1 MTEYAK
7 LVVAVDSTQVNKG
20 DQALGNFEKAARR
33 TEKSVSSLGSV
44 VRSVAAPL
52 AAFLSVRAVIRA
64 SDEYGQ
70 MASRIRNAT
79 SSTEEYETV
88 QARLLETANGTYR
101 ALSEAQEVYL
111 ATADTLRDLGY
122 ATSEVLDIT
131 DSFSHALVRDAAR
144 ADQATSA
151 MDAYSKSLMKGK
163 IDADAWASI
172 MAATPSI
179 VNGIS
184 EATGRSTE
192 EIRKLGATG
201 KLSVEALN
209 EGLRRSREENKALAD
224 AMETSVQDALIN
236 LQTQF
241 GVFVGKV
248 NETSGASGVLVE
260 SLEEMAQILADP
272 ATIEAAQQLAAG
284 VVTAFS
290 GIASSMRETVG
301 IVKWG
306 AEELAAWMGGIAAD
320 DVVRLNDELVRLQ
333 KMKEGGALDK
343 LVFFG
348 RDGMVSYY
356 NEQELD
362 AEIAKIQ
369 AAINDAMNRPGVNA
383 PSPGVTGEGRS
394 SGLAGAKSLVSATSG
409 SGDVDKAT
417 QAIDRQIS
425 ALQLQASTL
434 GMTSNA
440 VTLYKLAQEGA
451 TETQLKQADAALR
464 AVSAYEKQTEAVR
477 LMNEQEERTN
487 TEASSILDSL
497 MTEEERIRESYE
509 RRRQIIMDAT
519 LLTEEQKNEAVMAL
533 KLEHDEQMLLAN
545 GSYWEQYMIAAQDN
559 LLAFDELSGVMLEN
573 FTGRFG
579 DAFESMVFEAESF
592 GDALQ
597 GLGESMARSVISAIG
612 EMAAQWAA
620 YQALEMAG
628 IAKTTAAKTASISTI
643 TTAQMGSIAATT
655 AASTAATATTTATQA
670 AAAAT
675 TAAAWTPA
683 AIVAS
688 IGSFG
693 GAAAIGLAAVIAAL
707 AFTGGFRKGGYTGN
721 GGVNDVAGVVH
732 GKEYV
737 FDAASTA
744 RIGVANLEA
753 IRNGEMPA
761 EMTMVRQNA
770 SSSGSAQAASG
781 AGGTS
786 INVNLIED
794 ASKAGQ
800 VEQVRGED
808 GMQALNVWVARIR
821 AGGNAESAALEQAYG
836 LSRVGR

>member
-20 DQALGNFEKAARR
+20 GQALANFEKSAKR
-33 TEKSVSSLGSV
+33 TEKSVNNLGSV

-88 QARLLETANGTYR
+88 QSRLLETANGTYR

-131 DSFSHALVRDAAR
+131 DSFSYALVRDAAR

-163 IDADAWASI
+163 IDADAFATI
-172 MAATPSI
+172 LAATPSI
-179 VNGIS
+179 VNGIA

-224 AMETSVQDALIN
+224 AMETSVQDALVN

-284 VVTAFS
+284 VVTAFAS
-290 GIASSMRETVG
+290 IASAARETVG
-301 IVKWG
+301 IVRWG
-306 AEELAAWMGGIAAD
+306 AEELASMMNGIAAD
-320 DVVRLNDELVRLQ
+320 DIVRLNDELQRLQ

-369 AAINDAMNRPGVNA
+369 AALNDAMNRPAVNLLAPTEPPKAVSETKKLVSAIAADTKAADAETKKLTNSYHSMEKSLARQLALYGQASEVASLRFEIEQGSLKGIVGQQADYLLGLARELDAKRDLTEQERLRIDILRESGQLRAANDAQFELEYAEKIAEYERQGNVEALQRLETLRRIREIQMNADRAPGTVEGVSAA
-383 PSPGVTGEGRS
+383 PDSGGVDAAVGGAGSEFYRLQQEAVALEQWRTTELERQRGFLEAKAITEEQYAERIS
-394 SGLAGAKSLVSATSG
+394 NIHEQHQQRISQIEQARHQVSLAGAADLFGTLADITSQFAG
-409 SGDVDKAT
+409 EQSGIYKAMFVA
-417 QAIDRQIS
+417 QKAFAI
-425 ALQLQASTL
+425 
-434 GMTSNA
+434 
-440 VTLYKLAQEGA
+440 AQ
-451 TETQLKQADAALR
+451 
-464 AVSAYEKQTEAVR
+464 
-477 LMNEQEERTN
+477 
-487 TEASSILDSL
+487 
-497 MTEEERIRESYE
+497 
-509 RRRQIIMDAT
+509 
-519 LLTEEQKNEAVMAL
+519 
-533 KLEHDEQMLLAN
+533 
-545 GSYWEQYMIAAQDN
+545 
-559 LLAFDELSGVMLEN
+559 
-573 FTGRFG
+573 
-579 DAFESMVFEAESF
+579 
-592 GDALQ
+592 
-597 GLGESMARSVISAIG
+597 SVIAI
-612 EMAAQWAA
+612 Q
-620 YQALEMAG
+620 QG
-628 IAKTTAAKTASISTI
+628 IALAAANPWPTNIGAMASV
-643 TTAQMGSIAATT
+643 A
-655 AASTAATATTTATQA
+655 AATAGIVSNIAAVGMAHDGIDSIPREGTWLLDKGERVVDRRTNADLKEFLSGGGGAKSKGDVTIPISVNVTAERGVSEADAQRQG
-670 AAAAT
+670 
-675 TAAAWTPA
+675 A
-683 AIVAS
+683 AIAKQIEGQMMQV
-688 IGSFG
+688 IVREKRPG
-693 GAAAIGLAAVIAAL
+693 GL
-707 AFTGGFRKGGYTGN
+707 
-721 GGVNDVAGVVH
+721 
-732 GKEYV
+732 
-737 FDAASTA
+737 
-744 RIGVANLEA
+744 
-753 IRNGEMPA
+753 
-761 EMTMVRQNA
+761 
-770 SSSGSAQAASG
+770 
-781 AGGTS
+781 
-786 INVNLIED
+786 
-794 ASKAGQ
+794 
-800 VEQVRGED
+800 
-808 GMQALNVWVARIR
+808 
-821 AGGNAESAALEQAYG
+821 
-836 LSRVGR
+836 LS

>member
-20 DQALGNFEKAARR
+20 GQALANFEKSAKR
-33 TEKSVSSLGSV
+33 TEKSVNNLGSV

-88 QARLLETANGTYR
+88 QSRLLETANGTYR

-131 DSFSHALVRDAAR
+131 DSFSYALVRDAAR

-224 AMETSVQDALIN
+224 AMETSVQDALVN

-369 AAINDAMNRPGVNA
+369 AALNDAMNRPAGKLPA
-383 PSPGVTGEGRS
+383 PTEPPKAVSETRELVS
-394 SGLAGAKSLVSATSG
+394 AIAAGTKEVDAEAKKLTNSYQSVEKSLV
-409 SGDVDKAT
+409 
-417 QAIDRQIS
+417 RQL
-425 ALQLQASTL
+425 ALYGQASEVASL
-434 GMTSNA
+434 RFEIEQGS
-440 VTLYKLAQEGA
+440 
-451 TETQLKQADAALR
+451 LKGIVGQQADYLMGLARELDAKRDLTEQEKLRIDILRESGQLR
-464 AVSAYEKQTEAVR
+464 AANDAQFDLEYAEKIAEYERQGNVEALKR
-477 LMNEQEERTN
+477 LETLR
-487 TEASSILDSL
+487 
-497 MTEEERIRESYE
+497 RIREIQMNADQAPGTVEGVSAAPVVGAV
-509 RRRQIIMDAT
+509 DA
-519 LLTEEQKNEAVMAL
+519 
-533 KLEHDEQMLLAN
+533 
-545 GSYWEQYMIAAQDN
+545 SIAGP
-559 LLAFDELSGVMLEN
+559 F
-573 FTGRFG
+573 
-579 DAFESMVFEAESF
+579 
-592 GDALQ
+592 
-597 GLGESMARSVISAIG
+597 G
-612 EMAAQWAA
+612 EMAK
-620 YQALEMAG
+620 LNE
-628 IAKTTAAKTASISTI
+628 
-643 TTAQMGSIAATT
+643 
-655 AASTAATATTTATQA
+655 QA
-670 AAAAT
+670 AAIEQWRATEIEKQRAFLDAKAINEEQHAQRVANINEQNQQRIAQYEDARYAVGMAAGAEFFGT
-675 TAAAWTPA
+675 MTSMVGKFAGEQSSSYKALFAMQKA
-683 AIVAS
+683 FAVAS
-688 IGSFG
+688 IIMNAQI
-693 GAAAIGLAAVIAAL
+693 AAAKA
-707 AFTGGFRKGGYTGN
+707 
-721 GGVNDVAGVVH
+721 
-732 GKEYV
+732 
-737 FDAASTA
+737 
-744 RIGVANLEA
+744 
-753 IRNGEMPA
+753 PA
-761 EMTMVRQNA
+761 EMTIFAGIPMGAAILAMGYANAAMVGGMALAGMAHDGIDSIPREGTWLLDKGERVVDRRTNA
-770 SSSGSAQAASG
+770 DLKEYLSE
-781 AGGTS
+781 GGKGGGKGDVS
-786 INVNLIED
+786 IPINVNVTAQQGVSEADAQRQGAAIAKQIE
-794 ASKAGQ
+794 GQ
-800 VEQVRGED
+800 MMQVIVREK
-808 GMQALNVWVARIR
+808 RP
-821 AGGNAESAALEQAYG
+821 GGL
-836 LSRVGR
+836 LS